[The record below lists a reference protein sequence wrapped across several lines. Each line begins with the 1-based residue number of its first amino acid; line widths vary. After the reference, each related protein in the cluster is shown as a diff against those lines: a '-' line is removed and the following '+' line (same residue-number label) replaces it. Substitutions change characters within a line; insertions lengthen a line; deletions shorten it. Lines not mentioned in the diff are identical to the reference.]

1 MAISAEQ
8 LNIIL
13 SAKDK
18 EFARAMERN
27 QRRVERFSKQSQRN
41 LNKTSKSFD
50 LLSSTAA
57 RLGGTAALG
66 AARDRK
72 SVV

>member
-18 EFARAMERN
+18 EFTRAMDRS
-27 QRRVERFSKQSQRN
+27 QRRVERFAQKSQKQLSR
-41 LNKTSKSFD
+41 TGKSFNA
-50 LLSSTAA
+50 LSNVASKFGSAFSA
-57 RLGGTAALG
+57 G
-66 AARDRK
+66 
-72 SVV
+72 VVAG